1 LGWGR
6 KRWAA
11 AGGIALEL
19 LVCSGATA
27 QQLAALPPEA
37 SPSVSPF
44 MDGVGLVPAP
54 SAFLQFCGAQPQECV
69 ADPKPRVMAE
79 PAHLL
84 ELDQVNR
91 EVNHAIVPLSD
102 LKHYGVTDYWTLPM
116 DGKGDCEDYA
126 LLKRHN
132 LIKLGWPAS
141 ALLMTVVRDQK
152 QEGHAVL
159 TARTT
164 EGDFVLD
171 NKSDSIRLW
180 NETHYRFVMRQ
191 SFVDPLT
198 WVDLDPAD
206 DNATVPVAGIQHR

>member
-1 LGWGR
+1 MGR

-11 AGGIALEL
+11 AGGIALGI
-19 LVCSGATA
+19 LVGTGAAA
-27 QQLAALPPEA
+27 QELAALSPKD
-37 SPSVSPF
+37 SPSAPF
-44 MDGVGLVPAP
+44 MDAFGLVPAP

-69 ADPKPRVMAE
+69 ADPKPRVVAE
-79 PAHLL
+79 PTHLL

-102 LKHYGVTDYWTLPM
+102 LKHYGVADYWTLPM

-132 LIKLGWPAS
+132 LVKLGWPAS
-141 ALLMTVVRDQK
+141 ALLMTVVWDEKQK
-152 QEGHAVL
+152 GHAVL

-164 EGDFVLD
+164 AGDFVLD
-171 NKSDSIRLW
+171 NKTDSIRLW

-191 SFVDPLT
+191 SFVDPLI

-206 DNATVPVAGIQHR
+206 DNAAVPVAGIPHR

>member
-1 LGWGR
+1 MGWRQRCPGIGCVAPGNSLLG
-6 KRWAA
+6 
-11 AGGIALEL
+11 L
-19 LVCSGATA
+19 LFHARFWTG
-27 QQLAALPPEA
+27 
-37 SPSVSPF
+37 F
-44 MDGVGLVPAP
+44 RP
-54 SAFLQFCGAQPQECV
+54 SAFLQFCDEAPKECV
-69 ADPKPRVMAE
+69 ANPGPRVPAD
-79 PAHLL
+79 PAHLM

-91 EVNHAIVPLSD
+91 EVNRTIIPLSD
-102 LKHYGVTDYWTLPM
+102 LKHYGVVEYWTLPA

-141 ALLMTVVRDQK
+141 ALLMTVVRDGH
-152 QEGHAVL
+152 EGHAVL

-171 NKSDSIRLW
+171 NKTDKIRPW

-191 SFVDPLT
+191 SYVDPLA

-206 DNATVPVAGIQHR
+206 DNAATPVAGIQHR